1 MEKFRLEYSQKQNLF
16 HYADIDEK
24 KREGWEV
31 VVNQMNIN
39 LLNKFMKIIKFKR
52 FQNSNEHV
60 SFDIVKKE
68 MAMFL
73 RIHNLAGR
81 DLKEKII
88 INLKK
93 MEIIFEIK
101 GENNYEERFVGDIEI
116 QDACVCFYDQDYF
129 ADEID
134 DYIRDVIF
142 PKYKKLYLR
151 FMNANDIKLV
161 GYEVRGTN
169 LVNLILV
176 FYCVLI
182 N

>member
-1 MEKFRLEYSQKQNLF
+1 
-16 HYADIDEK
+16 
-24 KREGWEV
+24 
-31 VVNQMNIN
+31 
-39 LLNKFMKIIKFKR
+39 
-52 FQNSNEHV
+52 
-60 SFDIVKKE
+60 
-68 MAMFL
+68 
-73 RIHNLAGR
+73 
-81 DLKEKII
+81 
-88 INLKK
+88 

-169 LVNLILV
+169 LDNLILV
-176 FYCVLI
+176 FDCELI